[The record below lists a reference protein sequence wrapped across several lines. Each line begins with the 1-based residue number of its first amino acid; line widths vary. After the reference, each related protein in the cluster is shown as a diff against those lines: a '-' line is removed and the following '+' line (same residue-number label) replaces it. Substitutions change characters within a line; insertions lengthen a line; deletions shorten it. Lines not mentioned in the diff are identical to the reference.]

1 MWANSESRDP
11 SAAERLSAWLAS
23 EVRLEPRLPA
33 DSGGDET
40 VASVVASERFDRGF
54 TTRVVVTIEVVD
66 ADSGL
71 THLQALDLVLEPT
84 DDSWIVTSLELA
96 R

>member
-1 MWANSESRDP
+1 MWTNRDSLNP
-11 SAAERLSAWLAS
+11 SAVERLSAWLAS

-33 DSGGDET
+33 NSAGDET
-40 VASVVASERFDRGF
+40 AASVVASERFDRGF

-66 ADSGL
+66 VDSGL
-71 THLQALDLVLEPT
+71 IHLQAIDLLLEPT